1 MPSPPRTS
9 NPHSVQA
16 DPIGASSAWMVTED
30 ERHLT
35 NTSHS
40 AWMVTEDER
49 HLTNTSHGQKIYVRD
64 GSKPVPQ
71 LVARTSIYI
80 YFDLHQGARVLIY
93 IHICIVNPYTRI
105 KMHRSSVLWTFAAAS
120 SSISLQR
127 PQQPFVAAT
136 AGQLQQRHQ
145 CLRPDGIRRARGDVV
160 GQPGGSEPWCTGEIW
175 WRQDVVRNSDGFFQ
189 WLTRVG
195 GVSFCLLIE
204 HLSMNIYE
212 CRTLREWSRLINIFR
227 STLCV

>member
-1 MPSPPRTS
+1 MPASPPRTS

-35 NTSHS
+35 KF
-40 AWMVTEDER
+40 
-49 HLTNTSHGQKIYVRD
+49 SHGQKIYVGGD

-105 KMHRSSVLWTFAAAS
+105 KMHRSSVL
-120 SSISLQR
+120 
-127 PQQPFVAAT
+127 
-136 AGQLQQRHQ
+136 
-145 CLRPDGIRRARGDVV
+145 
-160 GQPGGSEPWCTGEIW
+160 
-175 WRQDVVRNSDGFFQ
+175 
-189 WLTRVG
+189 
-195 GVSFCLLIE
+195 
-204 HLSMNIYE
+204 
-212 CRTLREWSRLINIFR
+212 
-227 STLCV
+227 